1 MHACMHERPCRN
13 TQIAYHA
20 SYDLLTGVGLLVA
33 LQGVV
38 DLDIYAHH
46 SHATTVHVPRSEG
59 CTQDICT
66 HLHFQDRQHVHA
78 FAGALLW
85 LAPPCGS
92 WVFMARGSTGR
103 SRSRV
108 RGSRKFESVK
118 AANRLCRRILYLAAY
133 ARKKGVDFCLE
144 QPYSSLMPLYAP
156 LQRMLRRTGAISI
169 IVPLGEYGAKCEP
182 LAFEHYKDMHACR
195 SRDKLYYMYT

>member
-1 MHACMHERPCRN
+1 MSYASCMHERPCRN

-20 SYDLLTGVGLLVA
+20 SYDLLTGVGFLVA

-38 DLDIYAHH
+38 DLYIYAHH
-46 SHATTVHVPRSEG
+46 SHATTVHVPRSEE
-59 CTQDICT
+59 CTQDFALICT
-66 HLHFQDRQHVHA
+66 FKTDNMCTHY
-78 FAGALLW
+78 AGALLW

-156 LQRMLRRTGAISI
+156 LQRLLRRTGASSIS
-169 IVPLGEYGAKCEP
+169 VPLGEYGAKCEP
-182 LAFEHYKDMHACR
+182 LAFIKSRTCMHADR
-195 SRDKLYYMYT
+195 EIN